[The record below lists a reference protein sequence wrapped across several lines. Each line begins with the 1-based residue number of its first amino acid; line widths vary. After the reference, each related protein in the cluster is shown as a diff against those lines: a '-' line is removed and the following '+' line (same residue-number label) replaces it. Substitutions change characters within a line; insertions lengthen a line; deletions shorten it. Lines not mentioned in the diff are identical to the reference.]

1 MPKEK
6 PKKLAPKKVGEKKV
20 EKHIHHPPVH
30 DENGKVIEEARDE
43 VIVEIVDDIQMVY
56 QKMTQEEI
64 AELKKQ
70 QQEEQQQDLP
80 HVPTLE
86 ERVTEL
92 ERIVAEL
99 TEKPKPKPKP

>member
-1 MPKEK
+1 MFKEK

-20 EKHIHHPPVH
+20 EKHVHHPPVH
-30 DENGKVIEEARDE
+30 DEEGNVIEEAYTE
-43 VIVEIVDDIQMVY
+43 VIEEIKPIIEMVY
-56 QKMTQEEI
+56 EEMTQAEI
-64 AELKKQ
+64 DELEK
-70 QQEEQQQDLP
+70 QQDLP

-99 TEKPKPKPKP
+99 TAKPKPKPKP

>member
-20 EKHIHHPPVH
+20 EKHVHHPPVH
-30 DENGKVIEEARDE
+30 DEHGNVIEEARDE

-56 QKMTQEEI
+56 QEMTDEEVK
-64 AELKKQ
+64 AL
-70 QQEEQQQDLP
+70 EEQQQIE

-92 ERIVAEL
+92 ERLVAEL
-99 TEKPKPKPKP
+99 TEKPKPKPKPKP

>member
-1 MPKEK
+1 MPK

-20 EKHIHHPPVH
+20 KKHVHHPPVH
-30 DENGKVIEEARDE
+30 DEHGNIIEEARDE

-56 QKMTQEEI
+56 QEMTQAEI
-64 AELKKQ
+64 DELEK
-70 QQEEQQQDLP
+70 QQDLP

-92 ERIVAEL
+92 ERLVAEL
-99 TEKPKPKPKP
+99 TAKPKPKPKH

>member
-20 EKHIHHPPVH
+20 KKHVHHLAEL
-30 DENGKVIEEARDE
+30 DEHGNVIEEARDE

-56 QKMTQEEI
+56 QEMTQAEI
-64 AELKKQ
+64 DELEK
-70 QQEEQQQDLP
+70 QQDLP

-86 ERVTEL
+86 ERVEAL
-92 ERIVAEL
+92 EKQVAKL
-99 TEKPKPKPKP
+99 SGKPKPKPKP

>member
-1 MPKEK
+1 MPK

-20 EKHIHHPPVH
+20 EKHVHHLAEL
-30 DENGKVIEEARDE
+30 DEHGNVIKEGYTEVVEEVVDVIE
-43 VIVEIVDDIQMVY
+43 MVY
-56 QKMTQEEI
+56 QEMTDEEV
-64 AELKKQ
+64 AKLEK
-70 QQEEQQQDLP
+70 QQDLP

-99 TEKPKPKPKP
+99 TAKPKPKPKP

>member
-20 EKHIHHPPVH
+20 KKHVLHPPVH
-30 DENGKVIEEARDE
+30 DEHGNIVEEARDE

-56 QKMTQEEI
+56 QEMTQEEI
-64 AELKKQ
+64 AEL
-70 QQEEQQQDLP
+70 EEQQQLP

-92 ERIVAEL
+92 ERLVAEL
-99 TEKPKPKPKP
+99 TEKPKPKPK

>member
-20 EKHIHHPPVH
+20 EKHVHHPPVH
-30 DENGKVIEEARDE
+30 DEHGNIIEEAREE
-43 VIVEIVDDIQMVY
+43 VIEVVVPVMETVY
-56 QKMTQEEI
+56 EEMTQAEI
-64 AELKKQ
+64 DELEK
-70 QQEEQQQDLP
+70 QQDLP

-92 ERIVAEL
+92 ERLVAEL
-99 TEKPKPKPKP
+99 SAKPKPKPKH

>member
-1 MPKEK
+1 MPK

-20 EKHIHHPPVH
+20 EKHVHHPPIH
-30 DENGKVIEEARDE
+30 DEHGNVIEEARDE

-56 QKMTQEEI
+56 QEMTDEEV
-64 AELKKQ
+64 AELEKQ
-70 QQEEQQQDLP
+70 QLP

-99 TEKPKPKPKP
+99 TAKPKPKPKH